1 MLLTVTAT
9 AGCDMLF
16 LCYTLLYHA
25 SCRILLALLR
35 HRSISTILI
44 LDNKSISLPSS
55 FPIFLFFLLPRSIS
69 LSYLTPSLSP
79 SIFFTSS
86 RQANLDKFREG
97 EQQFLVCTDLAA
109 RGLDI
114 PEIDHVIMFDFPLNP
129 VDYIHR

>member
-1 MLLTVTAT
+1 MKSPFLSLIFHSFLVHHTYLTQP
-9 AGCDMLF
+9 L
-16 LCYTLLYHA
+16 
-25 SCRILLALLR
+25 
-35 HRSISTILI
+35 
-44 LDNKSISLPSS
+44 
-55 FPIFLFFLLPRSIS
+55 S
-69 LSYLTPSLSP
+69 LSVPLVLFSTPF
-79 SIFFTSS
+79 SIS